1 MQKLIRIAIASI
13 IISSLLTT
21 PAFSAIKAGAS
32 CTKVGVKKADTSGKK
47 LTCIKSG
54 KKLVWWVGPDE
65 GNNRANPKP
74 STKAIPAVPTSFNNL
89 YQNRDGISYAAW
101 KSTAESI
108 AAGKS
113 NVVNLQVYIGPNT
126 AAPKYKTPEI
136 AIGLVSKAFSKY
148 KTPENVHII
157 QYSFADIQWA
167 EEKVKS
173 IVDIASYN
181 ELNRNENGRLVDS
194 NCGKTDCY
202 GAKQVSTR
210 SGIAFVLQGVPTVI
224 NNDPLRVARFELGQL
239 DAHEFTHA
247 MQRATIIGLQTKEW
261 KNNWILEG
269 SAELAQN
276 LVMSHKSYDEYM
288 KWRKLDSQDFY
299 GKNTKITTTFMTTYL
314 DINYTEDC
322 RNSNEPCY
330 KYNLGSRIMEIFVAL
345 KGPGVML
352 DLFRDYALQGFE
364 PAFQSI
370 FGIAWSEASP
380 IINRTIVELFQS
392 GE

>member
-1 MQKLIRIAIASI
+1 MNKKI
-13 IISSLLTT
+13 IIFLSILSLTT
-21 PAFSAIKAGAS
+21 LYPQISANASAKAGGACS
-32 CTKVGVKKADTSGKK
+32 KAGITSVASGKTY
-47 LTCIKSG
+47 TCIKSG
-54 KKLVWWVGPDE
+54 RKLVWNKGV
-65 GNNRANPKP
+65 
-74 STKAIPAVPTSFNNL
+74 TKVTNAIAATPTSFSNL
-89 YQNRDGISYAAW
+89 YENRDGIAYAAW
-101 KSTAESI
+101 KSTADSI

-113 NVVNLQVYIGPNT
+113 NVVNLKIYIGPNT
-126 AAPKYKTPEI
+126 TAPKYKTPEI

-148 KTPENVHII
+148 KTPENVHVI
-157 QYSFADIQWA
+157 QYSVQDIKWA

-173 IVDIASYN
+173 LIDTASYN

-194 NCGKTDCY
+194 NCGKTDCF

-210 SGIAFVLQGVPTVI
+210 SGIAFVLQGVPTGDFF
-224 NNDPLRVARFELGQL
+224 DPIRVARLELGQL

-261 KNNWILEG
+261 QNNWILEG

-276 LVMSHKSYDEYM
+276 LVMSYKSYDEYM

-299 GKNTKITTTFMTTYL
+299 GKNTRITPSFMTTYL
-314 DINYTEDC
+314 AATGAEEC
-322 RNSNEPCY
+322 RNNNEPCY
-330 KYNLGSRIMEIFVAL
+330 KYNLGSRIVEIFVAL

-352 DLFRDYALQGFE
+352 DLFREYAVQGFE

-370 FGIAWSEASP
+370 FGVTWAEASP
-380 IINRTIVELFQS
+380 IINKTIVELFQS